1 VPGVGHQFLSEEWV
15 AAVVALQEEYLG
27 RVTPPRTPLR
37 LNGTVSDAPFASEP
51 VAMSLDTST
60 GVGVVRH
67 GHRDDAVVTMSTDY
81 RTARALLVD
90 GDPGAVIDAFMS
102 GRILV
107 QGDLATLIAAL
118 TEAGAPDEIRAE
130 IAGRIRAFTDT

>member
-27 RVTPPRTPLR
+27 RATPPRTPLR
-37 LNGTVSDAPFASEP
+37 LNGTVTDAPFAEGP
-51 VAMSLDTST
+51 VSMSLDTSS

-67 GHRDDAVVTMSTDY
+67 GHLDDAVVTMSTDY
-81 RTARALLVD
+81 ETARTLLVD
-90 GDPGAVIDAFMS
+90 GDPQAVIDAFMR

-118 TEAGAPDEIRAE
+118 TEASAPDEVRTE
-130 IAGRIRAFTDT
+130 IAGRIRAFTDA